1 VLPPIS
7 TEGMTSED
15 VDALVESTR
24 DAMVEALE
32 AISRPGPSHQSNIKL
47 APEDLQTPL
56 AELPRQLGHSD
67 DATPRRRKD
76 ESNDD
81 TPMKP
86 MKGGSELRKVESRG
100 AETTDDEMDED
111 AVLLKR
117 PKGE

>member
-1 VLPPIS
+1 
-7 TEGMTSED
+7 MTSED

-24 DAMVEALE
+24 SAMVKALE
-32 AISRPGPSHQSNIKL
+32 EISRPGPSHQTDIRL

-67 DATPRRRKD
+67 DATPRRRNQED
-76 ESNDD
+76 SDD
-81 TPMKP
+81 TPMK
-86 MKGGSELRKVESRG
+86 GGSALRKVESGG
-100 AETTDDEMDED
+100 AETTDDEMDDD

>member
-1 VLPPIS
+1 MGANEAVLPPIS

-24 DAMVEALE
+24 KAMVEALE
-32 AISRPGPSHQSNIKL
+32 AISRPGPSHQTNIRL

-56 AELPRQLGHSD
+56 AELPRQLGEPD
-67 DATPRRRKD
+67 EATPRRRKED
-76 ESNDD
+76 GETEN
-81 TPMKP
+81 
-86 MKGGSELRKVESRG
+86 ELRKVESRG
-100 AETTDDEMDED
+100 GETTDDEMDDD

>member
-1 VLPPIS
+1 MVVLPPIS

-24 DAMVEALE
+24 SAMVKALE
-32 AISRPGPSHQSNIKL
+32 EISRPGPSHQTDIRL

-67 DATPRRRKD
+67 DATPRRRNQED
-76 ESNDD
+76 SDD
-81 TPMKP
+81 TPMK
-86 MKGGSELRKVESRG
+86 GGSALRKVESRG
-100 AETTDDEMDED
+100 AETTDDEMDDD

>member
-1 VLPPIS
+1 MTVLPPIS

-15 VDALVESTR
+15 VDELVESTR
-24 DAMVEALE
+24 NAMVKALE
-32 AISRPGPSHQSNIKL
+32 AISRPGPSHQTNIKV

-81 TPMKP
+81 TPMK
-86 MKGGSELRKVESRG
+86 GGSELRKVESRG
-100 AETTDDEMDED
+100 AETTDDEMDDD

-117 PKGE
+117 PEGE